1 MPMYR
6 SPAPSLGRPVA
17 EATPDGSFLFVARL
31 KFKCRCGRPS
41 LKVDIVIMKK
51 LSLVAVALAVL
62 APVAVQAQNIAVV
75 NGKAVPKARFEA
87 LITQITK
94 QGQPKTPDLE
104 RQVKDELVFREILV
118 QEAQRRHLDTTEDYK
133 LQLDLQKQNI
143 LIRSL
148 FEDYN
153 KTNPVTDAELKAEY
167 DKLRG
172 QAGEKEYHARH
183 ILVEKEDEAKAIIA
197 QLKGGANFADIA
209 KKSSKDAGSAQ
220 NGGDLDWSAPNSYVP
235 EFAQA
240 MSKLEKG
247 KTTEAPVKT
256 QFGWHVILL
265 EDVRDVQFPPMEEVK
280 SQLQQRMQQQKL
292 TKFREDLKTKART
305 DYKFGG

>member
-1 MPMYR
+1 
-6 SPAPSLGRPVA
+6 
-17 EATPDGSFLFVARL
+17 
-31 KFKCRCGRPS
+31 
-41 LKVDIVIMKK
+41 MKK

-104 RQVKDELVFREILV
+104 RQVKEELVFREILV

-143 LIRSL
+143 LIRAL

-197 QLKGGANFADIA
+197 QLKGGANFAELA

-220 NGGDLDWSAPNSYVP
+220 NGGDLDWSAPSSYVP

-247 KTTEAPVKT
+247 KTTDTPVKT
-256 QFGWHVILL
+256 QFGWHVIQL
-265 EDVRDVQFPPMEEVK
+265 EDIRDVQFPALEEVK
-280 SQLQQRMQQQKL
+280 AQLQQRMQQQKL
-292 TKFREDLKTKART
+292 SKFREDLKTKART
-305 DYKFGG
+305 DFKFGNAPANN

>member
-1 MPMYR
+1 
-6 SPAPSLGRPVA
+6 
-17 EATPDGSFLFVARL
+17 
-31 KFKCRCGRPS
+31 
-41 LKVDIVIMKK
+41 MKK

-62 APVAVQAQNIAVV
+62 APVAAQAQNIAVV

-143 LIRSL
+143 LIRTL
-148 FEDYN
+148 FDDYN

-183 ILVEKEDEAKAIIA
+183 ILVEKEDEAKAIIT
-197 QLKGGANFADIA
+197 QLKGGASFADLA
-209 KKSSKDAGSAQ
+209 KKNSKDAGSAQ
-220 NGGDLDWSAPNSYVP
+220 NGGDLDWSAPGSYVP

-247 KTTEAPVKT
+247 KMTEVPVKT

-265 EDVRDVQFPPMEEVK
+265 EDIRDVQFPPLEEVK
-280 SQLQQRMQQQKL
+280 AQLLQRMQQQKL